1 MNIFG
6 VGLPEVTV
14 ILVLAL
20 LIFGP
25 KKLPE
30 LGKQLGKTLKS
41 LKTASNEFQN
51 EINQVMNESNEQ
63 SFNEL
68 SNIED
73 SKNINDIDISSD
85 KFNNDNVLENDKD
98 NMKIIS
104 TGGGTIVNHDS
115 RELIESSTVILI
127 KRNHSNTSGRALED
141 TYENLLIERK
151 NIYETMSDYIYK
163 NNFKFSEW
171 LD

>member
-14 ILVLAL
+14 ILVIAL

-63 SFNEL
+63 SLNDL

-73 SKNINDIDISSD
+73 LKNINDNDISSN
-85 KFNNDNVLENDKD
+85 KFNIDNVLENDKD
-98 NMKIIS
+98 N
-104 TGGGTIVNHDS
+104 N
-115 RELIESSTVILI
+115 ESL
-127 KRNHSNTSGRALED
+127 
-141 TYENLLIERK
+141 
-151 NIYETMSDYIYK
+151 
-163 NNFKFSEW
+163 NN
-171 LD
+171 

>member
-41 LKTASNEFQN
+41 LKKASNEFQN
-51 EINQVMNESNEQ
+51 EIDKVMNEEDKEEFPKSTESNRK
-63 SFNEL
+63 NEINQEKLDSENKNL
-68 SNIED
+68 SNKEN
-73 SKNINDIDISSD
+73 S
-85 KFNNDNVLENDKD
+85 NN
-98 NMKIIS
+98 
-104 TGGGTIVNHDS
+104 
-115 RELIESSTVILI
+115 
-127 KRNHSNTSGRALED
+127 
-141 TYENLLIERK
+141 
-151 NIYETMSDYIYK
+151 
-163 NNFKFSEW
+163 
-171 LD
+171 

>member
-51 EINQVMNESNEQ
+51 EINQVMNKSNEQ
-63 SFNEL
+63 SLNEL

-98 NMKIIS
+98 N
-104 TGGGTIVNHDS
+104 N
-115 RELIESSTVILI
+115 ESL
-127 KRNHSNTSGRALED
+127 
-141 TYENLLIERK
+141 
-151 NIYETMSDYIYK
+151 
-163 NNFKFSEW
+163 NN
-171 LD
+171 

>member
-14 ILVLAL
+14 ILVIAL

-51 EINQVMNESNEQ
+51 EINQVMSESNEQ
-63 SFNEL
+63 SLNEL
-68 SNIED
+68 SDIED
-73 SKNINDIDISSD
+73 LKNINDNDKTSG
-85 KFNNDNVLENDKD
+85 KFNNDNFLENDMD
-98 NMKIIS
+98 N
-104 TGGGTIVNHDS
+104 N
-115 RELIESSTVILI
+115 ES
-127 KRNHSNTSGRALED
+127 
-141 TYENLLIERK
+141 
-151 NIYETMSDYIYK
+151 
-163 NNFKFSEW
+163 
-171 LD
+171 LDN

>member
-63 SFNEL
+63 SLNKL
-68 SNIED
+68 SNLED

-85 KFNNDNVLENDKD
+85 EYNNDNVLENDKD
-98 NMKIIS
+98 DN
-104 TGGGTIVNHDS
+104 
-115 RELIESSTVILI
+115 ESL
-127 KRNHSNTSGRALED
+127 
-141 TYENLLIERK
+141 
-151 NIYETMSDYIYK
+151 
-163 NNFKFSEW
+163 NN
-171 LD
+171 